1 MEVPMRYLAYPLGA
15 VLLSLG
21 ACASEETLAKNARI
35 SHEQA
40 TRTAEFAVGS
50 SAEETYLDRENGRTV
65 YKVELVNR
73 DDTTQT
79 VWVDAET
86 GRIIKRDQ

>member
-1 MEVPMRYLAYPLGA
+1 MRYLAYPLGA

-35 SHEQA
+35 SQEQA

-50 SAEETYLDRENGRTV
+50 SAEETYLEREDSRPV
-65 YKVELVNR
+65 YKVELVDR

-86 GRIIKRDQ
+86 GKIIKSDK